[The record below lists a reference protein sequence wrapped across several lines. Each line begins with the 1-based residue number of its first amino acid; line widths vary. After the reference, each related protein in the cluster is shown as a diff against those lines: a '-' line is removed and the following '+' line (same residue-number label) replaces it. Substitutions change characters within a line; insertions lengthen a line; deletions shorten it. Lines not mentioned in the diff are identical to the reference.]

1 MKTAVLLSCLT
12 PRVARCLT
20 LVALTTA
27 ILAATSACTTTVKR
41 VPDIQPVSRNSSPS
55 TMSETRIAETALE
68 GGNIELA
75 RTLYAKL
82 VEANPDSVPGLA
94 GLGDTLYAVGDFT
107 RAGVY
112 YAHANRIAPD
122 AEHPLIGL
130 GRVAIHQRRFD
141 DAIAS
146 YRTILDR
153 TPNDALAAA
162 GLGTALDLKGQH
174 KAAQDVL
181 RAALVA
187 NPGDPMLC
195 INLGLS
201 LVLGGNPREG
211 ANVLLDVTRFPDA
224 PPQAR
229 QNLALAYGMLG
240 NNEAAAAIL
249 SQDLPKSSVQDNLRY
264 YDMERAALQ
273 RPTSTTSLSPS
284 NEAGTAVVAPL
295 SIQASRLPQG
305 IRVRMLSP

>member
-1 MKTAVLLSCLT
+1 MKTAAVPSLLT
-12 PRVARCLT
+12 PAIARRLA
-20 LVALTTA
+20 LGALTVA
-27 ILAATSACTTTVKR
+27 VLAATSACTTTVRR
-41 VPDIQPVSRNSSPS
+41 VPEVQPVSRNSSPS

-68 GGNIELA
+68 GGNVELA

-112 YAHANRIAPD
+112 YAHANKIDPNAG
-122 AEHPLIGL
+122 HPLIGL

-141 DAIAS
+141 DAIAT
-146 YRTILDR
+146 YRTILVR

-162 GLGTALDLKGQH
+162 GLGTALDLKGEH
-174 KAAQDVL
+174 KAAQDAL
-181 RAALVA
+181 RVALVA

-201 LVLGGNPREG
+201 LVLGGDPREG

-229 QNLALAYGMLG
+229 QDLALAYGMLG
-240 NNEAAAAIL
+240 NQEAAAVIL
-249 SQDLPKSSVQDNLRY
+249 SKDLPKSSVQDNLRY
-264 YDMERAALQ
+264 YDMERSMLRQPMSTSSDSDFDATRTAA
-273 RPTSTTSLSPS
+273 
-284 NEAGTAVVAPL
+284 VAPTVL
-295 SIQASRLPQG
+295 RTSRLP
-305 IRVRMLSP
+305 

>member
-1 MKTAVLLSCLT
+1 MKTAALPTLMMAAALR
-12 PRVARCLT
+12 RVALG
-20 LVALTTA
+20 ALTVA
-27 ILAATSACTTTVKR
+27 MLAATGACTTTVKR
-41 VPDIQPVSRNSSPS
+41 VPEVQPVSRNSSPS

-68 GGNIELA
+68 GGNVELA
-75 RTLYAKL
+75 RTLFAKL

-112 YAHANRIAPD
+112 YAHANKIDPN

-141 DAIAS
+141 DAIAA

-162 GLGTALDLKGQH
+162 GLGAALDLKGEH
-174 KAAQDVL
+174 KAAQDAL

-201 LVLGGNPREG
+201 LVLSGNPREG

-229 QNLALAYGMLG
+229 QDLALAYGMLG
-240 NNEAAAAIL
+240 NQEAAAAIL
-249 SQDLPKSSVQDNLRY
+249 SRDLPKSSVQDNLHY
-264 YDMERAALQ
+264 YDLKRSALEQ
-273 RPTSTTSLSPS
+273 PISTSSVSS
-284 NEAGTAVVAPL
+284 SAAGTARTAAVTPASL
-295 SIQASRLPQG
+295 QTSRLP
-305 IRVRMLSP
+305 